1 MNNMSAFRALIENRP
16 YTKETRTEYFQTRA
30 NQVKEWMLANN
41 NTPVSY
47 RDILNN
53 LNLFT
58 GESEEAS
65 IALCG
70 NLMAFMS
77 KIGMIESVPYTSPR
91 KMILKNT

>member
-1 MNNMSAFRALIENRP
+1 MNNMTAFRTLLENSP
-16 YTKETRTEYFQTRA
+16 YTKETRNEYFQTRA

-41 NTPVSY
+41 NTPVNY
-47 RDILNN
+47 HDILDN
-53 LNLFT
+53 LDLFA

-77 KIGMIESVPYTSPR
+77 KNGMTESVPYTSPR
-91 KMILKNT
+91 KMILKNI